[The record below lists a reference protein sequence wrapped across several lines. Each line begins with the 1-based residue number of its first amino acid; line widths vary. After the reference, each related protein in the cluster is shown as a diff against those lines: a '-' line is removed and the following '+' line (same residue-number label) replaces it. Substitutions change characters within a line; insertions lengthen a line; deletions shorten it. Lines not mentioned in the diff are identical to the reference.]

1 LAALDREFNA
11 QGVAIIG
18 VHLEDNVEA
27 VQSFRRQLGIS
38 FPLALES
45 DENAKK
51 LFGII
56 GCPAAVLIDRN
67 GDIVGRIFGERKWAS
82 ATGRRLLRSLLQGQ
96 KPVVAKAARISAIE
110 RASPHKLHKAVHLV
124 SAVKPNDPEFTKV
137 LDDAAASLKASD
149 EVVILFDGQSVGA
162 LRMNPQKG
170 HKTPLEDTEF
180 TKQERR
186 ALAKRLGVRYW
197 AAPQN
202 QFEYVQH
209 LARAGAEVFVNSKSV
224 RLSGLASEEI
234 HPIAKPV
241 PMARMEE
248 LVDQS
253 DGCYIYGGG
262 G

>member
-1 LAALDREFNA
+1 LAALDREFNS

-18 VHLEDNVEA
+18 VHLENDAAAVE
-27 VQSFRRQLGIS
+27 SLRRQLGIS
-38 FPLALES
+38 FPIALES

-51 LFGII
+51 LFGIV
-56 GCPAAVLIDRN
+56 GCPAAVLIDRK
-67 GDIVGRIFGERKWAS
+67 GLIVGRIFGERKWAS
-82 ATGRRLLRSLLQGQ
+82 SAGRRLLRSLLEGQ
-96 KPVVAKAARISAIE
+96 RPVAGKAARLSAIE
-110 RASPHKLHKAVHLV
+110 RASPHNLHKAVHLV
-124 SAVKPNDPEFTKV
+124 SAVRPNDPEFTQV
-137 LDDAAASLKASD
+137 LDDAAASLKAGD

-170 HKTPLEDTEF
+170 NKTPLEDTEF

-186 ALAKRLGVRYW
+186 ALAKRLAVRYS
-197 AAPQN
+197 AAPRN
-202 QFEYVQH
+202 QFEYVQY

-224 RLSGLASEEI
+224 RVSGLTSEEI

-253 DGCYIYGGG
+253 DGCYIYGGS
-262 G
+262 